1 MLYMSIVCAV
11 RVQGYVVGFSIH
23 PMGWEARFWVVD
35 MVIFSNIMSNEQHTE
50 VNLGISRV
58 KVSFSNIGHFVTSQP
73 DDL

>member
-1 MLYMSIVCAV
+1 
-11 RVQGYVVGFSIH
+11 
-23 PMGWEARFWVVD
+23 MGWEARFWVVD

-58 KVSFSNIGHFVTSQP
+58 EASISNIGNFVTSQP